1 MLSEPI
7 HEAAPVGGIAAP
19 DEPELVPE
27 LPLVPLLEPLPEGML
42 EPDGGVDGM
51 VDGLVD
57 GEVEGGLIG
66 AGATVSS
73 TFLPQAPR
81 ANNAESAN
89 AVTAGLKGT
98 EFMRGF
104 LLKWDGKNIYQD
116 PNLLKLSAFT
126 DETQA

>member
-7 HEAAPVGGIAAP
+7 PEAAPVGGIAVP
-19 DEPELVPE
+19 EEPELVPE
-27 LPLVPLLEPLPEGML
+27 LPLAPLLEPLPEGVL
-42 EPDGGVDGM
+42 EPAGGVDGM

-57 GEVEGGLIG
+57 GDVDGGLIG
-66 AGATVSS
+66 AGLTVSS
-73 TFLPQAPR
+73 TFLPQAPM

-98 EFMRGF
+98 EFMGDSF
-104 LLKWDGKNIYQD
+104 LKREGTKLPQLL
-116 PNLLKLSAFT
+116 NLLNLTALA

>member
-1 MLSEPI
+1 MP
-7 HEAAPVGGIAAP
+7 EAAPVGGIAVP
-19 DEPELVPE
+19 EEPELLLE
-27 LPLVPLLEPLPEGML
+27 PLLEPLPEGVL

-57 GEVEGGLIG
+57 GEVEGGLMG
-66 AGATVSS
+66 AGRAVSS

-89 AVTAGLKGT
+89 AVTADLKGT
-98 EFMRGF
+98 EFMGDF
-104 LLKWDGKNIYQD
+104 LLKSEGTKHRQFL
-116 PNLLKLSAFT
+116 NLLKLTAFA